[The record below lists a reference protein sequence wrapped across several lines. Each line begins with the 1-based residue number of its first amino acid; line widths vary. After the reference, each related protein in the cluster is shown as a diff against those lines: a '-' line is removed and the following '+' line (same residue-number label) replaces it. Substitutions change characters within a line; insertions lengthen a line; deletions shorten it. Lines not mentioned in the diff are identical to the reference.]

1 MRRGHGPAIIAM
13 DLHRKSTTEHLV
25 AYITTHHESL
35 VALLPPDTTCADLF
49 GEVENQRPI
58 ASFFSASEDAAVGRQ
73 LLRYT
78 QMIGLWLVEERKKT
92 KALQQRDK
100 RDAQETVRKVKGLR
114 SWHHRRRRRG
124 NDLRPSSTSG
134 ATSSEMVSHIHST
147 AF

>member
-1 MRRGHGPAIIAM
+1 M

-114 SWHHRRRRRG
+114 SQASSPTATRK
-124 NDLRPSSTSG
+124 RPSSTSG

>member
-1 MRRGHGPAIIAM
+1 M

-100 RDAQETVRKVKGLR
+100 RDAQGKRPPFLASSPTATRK
-114 SWHHRRRRRG
+114 
-124 NDLRPSSTSG
+124 RPSSTSG

>member
-1 MRRGHGPAIIAM
+1 M
-13 DLHRKSTTEHLV
+13 DLTERAWKEHHGAPGGV
-25 AYITTHHESL
+25 HHEFTTHHESL